1 MVRGICFVNLVDVL
15 DNRLQSEMIIPV
27 MDGFDKATVNEF
39 SRFIKNRTYA
49 VAGIGGGCLGGQRPP
64 KHPHSHSNCVTP
76 KEYGSYAGDWVAI
89 NYEYQA

>member
-49 VAGIGGGCLGGQRPP
+49 VAGIGGGVWAGNARP
-64 KHPHSHSNCVTP
+64 NTP
-76 KEYGSYAGDWVAI
+76 ILIPTA
-89 NYEYQA
+89 